1 MGSTAEQTLIGFI
14 SVDNNAHRLCNLC
27 ADLPE
32 ERLNGKI
39 PALKPAGLLC
49 STPSVWTPNFLV
61 ECHCVHSIMLCVFS
75 SFFPHWNKVCLIHSY
90 ELMVFLPLKALAAT
104 LWFIWL
110 GKIFEFSLK
119 WNWVA
124 FIKQEDTLFC
134 DFRTCFHISWFKPWK
149 CVEAINLTQLLGN
162 FFFAPLFFTPESY
175 NMSKSCAVLIYG
187 QDKPI
192 QLRTCYWKL
201 EERRS
206 ATTVPWRAK
215 KSTNY
220 RAHLIHPFIIF

>member
-1 MGSTAEQTLIGFI
+1 
-14 SVDNNAHRLCNLC
+14 
-27 ADLPE
+27 
-32 ERLNGKI
+32 
-39 PALKPAGLLC
+39 
-49 STPSVWTPNFLV
+49 
-61 ECHCVHSIMLCVFS
+61 MLCVFS

-162 FFFAPLFFTPESY
+162 FFFRSF
-175 NMSKSCAVLIYG
+175 VLYPRELQYVKKLCCINLWTR
-187 QDKPI
+187 QTNS
-192 QLRTCYWKL
+192 LRTCYWKL

-206 ATTVPWRAK
+206 ATTVPWKAK
-215 KSTNY
+215 NLPTIE
-220 RAHLIHPFIIF
+220 LT